1 MSVGSVGPGY
11 CAMQH
16 PGPMPPLD
24 AAGTVGGDP
33 SGARREVDET
43 RQPAT
48 ENRADGNGNESGH
61 DVLLWF
67 RGDVGAD
74 ENHITGNPDTCQVG
88 VKVLQTAIPLPA
100 PRPMPRLPMYGWA
113 RLPMVCV
120 GAPSDGV
127 RGRAFR
133 WCVGA
138 PSDGVRGRAFRWCV
152 GAPSDVRVGGSVGGW
167 GICRLAHLFDSGL
180 VERLFERRRG
190 IAACNTPHLSGGP
203 VVAYLPL

>member
-48 ENRADGNGNESGH
+48 ENRADGNGDESGH

-120 GAPSDGV
+120 GAPSDGAWARLPMYGWV
-127 RGRAFR
+127 GR
-133 WCVGA
+133 WV
-138 PSDGVRGRAFRWCV
+138 
-152 GAPSDVRVGGSVGGW
+152 
-167 GICRLAHLFDSGL
+167 
-180 VERLFERRRG
+180 
-190 IAACNTPHLSGGP
+190 SGGFAGSHTCSTQAWSNGCSNGGGVLRRAIP
-203 VVAYLPL
+203 LTCQVVRWSHIYPFDRWPELA